1 MTDGTTMKVQVSVKA
16 TKLVNVAGAFK
27 GKSDPFA
34 VITLLGSNRGD
45 KPQVVGKT
53 EVIKNCLDP
62 DWVKSFKIDY
72 ELGRPASLLIKIFDE
87 VSKGDNIPMG
97 SAVFDVAAVLGA
109 KGNSKAKKLKGD
121 KGTLF
126 CKVQKAVGSGSL
138 RLKMSGK
145 KLKNVEGGLFGKS
158 DPFYEIVKKDIGLR
172 GTEWNVVHRSSYIK
186 NDLSPSWPVEVLD
199 LGILCG
205 DDLDEILQF
214 RIYDHEKSGKH
225 EPMGTFETS
234 INGLVSAKNSGF
246 KLKLKGKA
254 AGEIMV
260 HAAEVSGVGGAP
272 PVPASAA
279 LEIPIAAMNAVTI
292 SPSAPPIPSAIP
304 PPVSNGRPT
313 FTDYVA
319 GGCELSLTVAID
331 FTGSNGDPRQPGTL
345 HHFYKDG
352 TLNDYQKAIS
362 AIGNILQNYDH
373 DKKFPVLGFGAK
385 YGGVVRHCFQCG
397 PTQEVDGIPGILNA
411 YKQTFSSG
419 LIMSGPTVIT
429 EVIQTAAAQ
438 AMSAQE
444 AAAQEG
450 KQNYTVLLILTDG
463 AVSDV
468 HATAQAI
475 DAVSHAPLSI
485 VIVGIGQA
493 DFSGMQFLDDNNG
506 ALDIVQFVPF
516 NAHKHNST
524 SLTEATLD
532 EIPHQLESFFLRH
545 SIMPN
550 PPVVLQEEEI
560 VILPAEEE
568 IAVTIDFGSDGNIA
582 GVGGGGAYVPPG
594 AY

>member
-1 MTDGTTMKVQVSVKA
+1 MKVQISVKA

-34 VITLLGSNRGD
+34 VITLLGQSRGD
-45 KPQVVGKT
+45 KAKIIGKT
-53 EVIKNCLDP
+53 EVIKNSLNP
-62 DWVKSFKIDY
+62 DWVKSFKVDF

-97 SAVFDVAAVLGA
+97 SAVFEISSVLGA
-109 KGNSKAKKLKGD
+109 KGNSKAKKMKGD

-145 KLKNVEGGLFGKS
+145 KLKNVEGGFFGKS
-158 DPFYEIVKKDIGLR
+158 DPFFEIVKKDVGLR

-186 NDLSPSWPVEVLD
+186 NDLSPSWPVEDLD

-214 RIYDHEKSGKH
+214 RVYDQEKSGKH
-225 EPMGTFETS
+225 EPMGNFETS
-234 INGLVSAKNSGF
+234 INGLVAAKNSGF
-246 KLKLKGKA
+246 QLKLKGKVT
-254 AGEIMV
+254 GDIIV

-272 PVPASAA
+272 PAPPPSAP
-279 LEIPIAAMNAVTI
+279 EIPIAAMNQVTI
-292 SPSAPPIPSAIP
+292 SPSAPAIPSAAP
-304 PPVSNGRPT
+304 VPVSSGRPS
-313 FTDYVA
+313 FADYVA
-319 GGCELSLTVAID
+319 GGCELSMIAAID

-352 TLNDYQKAIS
+352 TKNDYQKAIS
-362 AIGNILQNYDH
+362 AIGGILQNYDQ

-397 PTQEVDGIPGILNA
+397 PTQEVDGIEGILNA

-419 LIMSGPTVIT
+419 LVMSGPTVIT
-429 EVIQTAAAQ
+429 EVIQTAAAR
-438 AMSAQE
+438 AMSLQE
-444 AAAQEG
+444 AASQEG

-468 HATAQAI
+468 AATAQAI
-475 DAVSHAPLSI
+475 NAVSHAPLSI

-493 DFSGMQFLDDNNG
+493 DFSGMQFIDDNNG

-516 NAHKHNST
+516 NAHKHNSV

-532 EIPHQLESFFLRH
+532 EIPHQLESYFLRH
-545 SIMPN
+545 NIMPN

-560 VILPAEEE
+560 VVQPEEEE
-568 IAVTIDFGSDGNIA
+568 IDVTIDFGSDGNVS
-582 GVGGGGAYVPPG
+582 GVGGGTYVPPG